1 MLSVME
7 KNFIKQ
13 FVISVFVF
21 LAVTGCAGQS
31 PQAEEPKD
39 NALSDFGPAPELSNV
54 TWLNSDQPLRLKNLR
69 GKVVLLEMWTF
80 G

>member
-7 KNFIKQ
+7 KNLLKQ
-13 FVISVFVF
+13 LVTSVIVF
-21 LAVTGCAGQS
+21 LSLSGCASQS
-31 PQAEEPKD
+31 LEAKMPDDPVLA
-39 NALSDFGPAPELSNV
+39 DFGPAPELSNAI
-54 TWLNSDQPLRLKNLR
+54 WLNSDQPLRLENLR